1 MKIVV
6 KGIEVLM
13 FLGIYKKEKEFQTKV
28 LIDIEIVLKN
38 INLVKKND
46 LLHLVD
52 YDEVATKIKNYF
64 DGSNYDLIED
74 LIFDIYKL
82 IKFEENVSEEIKV
95 RVFKFGTHPFV
106 SHICIEKE
114 FKNFV

>member
-1 MKIVV
+1 MKIVI
-6 KGIEVLM
+6 KSIEVLM
-13 FLGIYKKEKEFQTKV
+13 FLGIYKKEKEIQTKV
-28 LIDIEIVLKN
+28 LIDVEIEVKN
-38 INLVKKND
+38 INLVKQNN

-74 LIFDIYKL
+74 LIFDIHHL
-82 IKFEENVSEEIKV
+82 IKFEESVSKSIKI

-114 FKNFV
+114 FSDFA